1 MKKRFEI
8 GKKVIMSFPAVI
20 KTVDA
25 ENFSLEA
32 VFSSQKEDRHGDVVM
47 QDGWDLKMF
56 KKNPVILN
64 SHNYDDATEVIGRA
78 TNLKIVGNELHG
90 KITFA
95 VNENPK
101 AKIIF
106 DLYAGGF
113 LNAFS
118 VGFIP
123 KKFKEDDYFT
133 IEESELLEVSAVS
146 VPANAWALAKSKGID
161 VESLVAEA
169 EEKDALKEELADEE
183 DSETPEIDPIADE
196 TAVTEETT
204 VPVIETTPEA
214 EIATADPIPDAD
226 ETPVPEVVP
235 ATEPKVASINAMVLK
250 AINTIDTEQTLAL
263 KKAHAIIGKML
274 RGDDSTSKLSTETK
288 AKVRTRQYNQVI
300 RNLIKAK

>member
-47 QDGWDLKMF
+47 QDGWDMKMF

-78 TNLKIVGNELHG
+78 TNVKIVDKELHG

-95 VNENPK
+95 VKENPK

-169 EEKDALKEELADEE
+169 EEKDALKGELGDEE
-183 DSETPEIDPIADE
+183 EAEAPEIDPVA
-196 TAVTEETT
+196 EETPAIEET
-204 VPVIETTPEA
+204 PAPVIETEPEA
-214 EIATADPIPDAD
+214 EIEAPEP
-226 ETPVPEVVP
+226 TPEPEIVP
-235 ATEPKVASINAMVLK
+235 APEPKVASINTMVLK
-250 AINTIDTEQTLAL
+250 AINSIDNEQVLAL

-274 RGDDSTSKLSTETK
+274 RGEDIPSKLSTETK

-300 RNLIKAK
+300 RSLIKAK